1 MTKKQCV
8 LLLFL
13 LITTVTFAQFPQ
25 MPAQGQ
31 VKVDSMKSVILNVYR
46 QYSVYLPKSYTTN
59 PEKKYPVL
67 YLLHGVFDNNNGWV
81 QRGHLQDVA
90 NKLID
95 AGEAVE
101 MIIVV
106 PDAGRIWNGY
116 FDMEGWPYE
125 TFFFT
130 EFLPY
135 IESKYRI
142 IGDKQH
148 RAIAGLS
155 MGGGGTTVYAQK
167 HPELFSSAYA
177 MSALMGLEPGGG
189 MQIDDNKFKALNQ
202 SVIENHCVKFVENA
216 NDEIKEKLK
225 TVRWFIDCGDDDFLF
240 DVNIAFCQAMK
251 KARVPYQLRVR
262 DGGHDW
268 EYWHSAL
275 YTALP
280 FVSNGFPK

>member
-1 MTKKQCV
+1 MKKNFL

-13 LITTVTFAQFPQ
+13 MIISGVFAQNQ
-25 MPAQGQ
+25 RMPIQGK
-31 VKVDSMKSVILNVYR
+31 VKVDSLKSVVLKVFR

-59 PEKKYPVL
+59 ADKKYPVL

-95 AGEAVE
+95 AGEVTE
-101 MIIVV
+101 MVIIV

-116 FDMEGWPYE
+116 FDMDGWSYE

-135 IESKYRI
+135 IEKTYRI

-155 MGGGGTTVYAQK
+155 MGGGGSTVYAQK
-167 HPELFSSAYA
+167 HPEMFSSVYA
-177 MSALMGLEPGGG
+177 MSALMTLPEVGAIQSP
-189 MQIDDNKFKALNQ
+189 DPKFLALNK
-202 SVIENHCVKFVENA
+202 SVISNNSIKFVANA
-216 NDEIKEKLK
+216 DEAVKEKLRGI
-225 TVRWFIDCGDDDFLF
+225 RWFVDCGDDDFIF
-240 DVNIAFCQAMK
+240 DVDIAFYQEMR
-251 KARVPYQLRVR
+251 KANIPCQLRIR
-262 DGGHDW
+262 DGAHDW

-280 FVSNGFPK
+280 FVSKDFLKQ